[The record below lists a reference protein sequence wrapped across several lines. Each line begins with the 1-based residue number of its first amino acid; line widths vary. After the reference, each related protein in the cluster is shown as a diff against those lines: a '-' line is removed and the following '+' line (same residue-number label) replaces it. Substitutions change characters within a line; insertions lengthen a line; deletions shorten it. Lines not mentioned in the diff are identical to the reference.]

1 MYMSKYKNIKY
12 HEGKKITATVQFIKY
27 KNIVG
32 QTTQR
37 KLNCQWL
44 QQYTLM
50 KEIKSTIQK
59 RRQF

>member
-1 MYMSKYKNIKY
+1 MYLSKYKNIKY

-27 KNIVG
+27 KGIVG
-32 QTTQR
+32 QKTKR

-50 KEIKSTIQK
+50 KNNKQYHK
-59 RRQF
+59 RRRQF